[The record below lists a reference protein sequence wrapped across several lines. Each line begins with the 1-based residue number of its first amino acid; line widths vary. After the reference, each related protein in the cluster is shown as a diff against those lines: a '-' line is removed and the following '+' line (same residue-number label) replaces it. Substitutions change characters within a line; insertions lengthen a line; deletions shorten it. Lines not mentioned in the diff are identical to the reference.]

1 MVDFS
6 TWLGTVN
13 GMLRSRHRGYGGVS
27 AYLKG
32 IGVARSSAY
41 RWEGQ
46 LREWYEEG
54 PAELEALRGECEAL
68 LAEVARLR
76 EGGGERAGLSR
87 DAEWAVMVE
96 AAVLGTSDTEV
107 TMLLERAG
115 GRSLSHQTVAETL
128 AATAA
133 VGRVVYERYFAGVG
147 RVGAADEIF
156 LGSGP
161 LLLLVEALSLL
172 ISGLRLAERR
182 GSEDWKPVFAAQ
194 RELVVCSADEARGL
208 VKARK
213 DAGVAL
219 RGDKFH
225 LLGVGR
231 SWLAAFARGCEAAM
245 KAEETA
251 KRELARAR
259 FVGGKHRGQSASSRA
274 VQARLKADRLL
285 AEYCRLDDLLEE
297 IDQAFAYTTKEGRL
311 ASGDEARARVAAALA
326 AMRQTREGEQLA
338 KKLRVVERPW
348 ALAYLDAVE
357 EGLRGLGL
365 EQVGPDRAKR
375 LGQRVAETLAW
386 RRTDKTPV
394 EWLAKASD
402 GSLADQVELTVLR
415 VFDEG
420 IRSSSYVECVNS
432 RVRLV
437 QVARKRMSE
446 DFLCLLA
453 VHHNMKA
460 FGRGSVREGWT
471 PAELAGIELPTHDWL
486 ELLRMTAAELG
497 KPLVRAADPAA

>member
-1 MVDFS
+1 M
-6 TWLGTVN
+6 
-13 GMLRSRHRGYGGVS
+13 
-27 AYLKG
+27 
-32 IGVARSSAY
+32 
-41 RWEGQ
+41 
-46 LREWYEEG
+46 
-54 PAELEALRGECEAL
+54 
-68 LAEVARLR
+68 
-76 EGGGERAGLSR
+76 
-87 DAEWAVMVE
+87 
-96 AAVLGTSDTEV
+96 
-107 TMLLERAG
+107 
-115 GRSLSHQTVAETL
+115 
-128 AATAA
+128 
-133 VGRVVYERYFAGVG
+133 
-147 RVGAADEIF
+147 
-156 LGSGP
+156 
-161 LLLLVEALSLL
+161 
-172 ISGLRLAERR
+172 
-182 GSEDWKPVFAAQ
+182 
-194 RELVVCSADEARGL
+194 
-208 VKARK
+208 
-213 DAGVAL
+213 
-219 RGDKFH
+219 
-225 LLGVGR
+225 
-231 SWLAAFARGCEAAM
+231 AAFARGCEAAM

-259 FVGGKHRGQSASSRA
+259 FLGGKHRGQSASSRA

-311 ASGDEARARVAAALA
+311 ASGAEARARVAAALA

-402 GSLADQVELTVLR
+402 GSLAAQVELTVLR
-415 VFDEG
+415 AFDEG

-486 ELLRMTAAELG
+486 ELLRMTAADLG